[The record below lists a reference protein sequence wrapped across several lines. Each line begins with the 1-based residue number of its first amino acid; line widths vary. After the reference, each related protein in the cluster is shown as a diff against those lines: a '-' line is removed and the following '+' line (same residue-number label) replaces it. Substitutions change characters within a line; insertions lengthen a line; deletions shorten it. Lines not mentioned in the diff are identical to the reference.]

1 MTPIFQLF
9 RPKNPPGNTLL
20 LVLLIENSM
29 GSDQLSY
36 QYCSHP
42 AWNHHHLIAASL
54 LLTGSPD
61 STLPAIAHME
71 TRMILLET
79 IKDHGTP
86 LLKALSRSLSSQN
99 SSWSHSRTSLH
110 PLSLHSTTLT
120 GPYADLASLITLL
133 LPGPALWS
141 LLQSFPHLKN
151 CFSRYLLA

>member
-9 RPKNPPGNTLL
+9 RPKNLPGNTLL

-42 AWNHHHLIAASL
+42 AWNHLHLIAASL

-86 LLKALSRSLSSQN
+86 LLKALSRSLSLSEFKLK
-99 SSWSHSRTSLH
+99 SFKDLTPPPFLTFYYPHWTLCWS
-110 PLSLHSTTLT
+110 
-120 GPYADLASLITLL
+120 ASLITLL

-151 CFSRYLLA
+151 CISRYLLA

>member
-9 RPKNPPGNTLL
+9 RPKNLPGNTLL

-36 QYCSHP
+36 QHCSHP

-86 LLKALSRSLSSQN
+86 LLKALSRSLSLSEFKLKSFKDLTPPPFLTFYYPHWTLCW
-99 SSWSHSRTSLH
+99 SSITDHFAAPGSCPVVFASV
-110 PLSLHSTTLT
+110 LSLSEEL
-120 GPYADLASLITLL
+120 
-133 LPGPALWS
+133 
-141 LLQSFPHLKN
+141 F
-151 CFSRYLLA
+151 F